1 MRRARG
7 LDFMSKQ
14 LEIRFRCQRHK
25 GFAIPATDMVGWPI
39 KEAQITFIELDRW
52 TMRNRH
58 NGQAT
63 RLQHP
68 LNSLNDSHDVFHMFD
83 ALKCEYCVERSTVA
97 GTGCQLK
104 NSGGLCVDSKLAQF
118 VYRMGYVVRCNN
130 SIRAESGNP
139 HHSFDKLSHASP

>member
-7 LDFMSKQ
+7 LNFMSKQ
-14 LEIRFRCQRHK
+14 LETGFRCQRHT
-25 GFAIPATDMVGWPI
+25 GFAIPATDMIGWPI

-52 TMRNRH
+52 TVRNRH

-68 LNSLNDSHDVFHMFD
+68 LNSFNDCRDVFHMFD
-83 ALKCEYCVERSTVA
+83 ALKCEYCVERPTVA

-104 NSGGLCVDSKLAQF
+104 YSGGPCGDSKLAQF
-118 VYRMGYVVRCNN
+118 VHGMG
-130 SIRAESGNP
+130 
-139 HHSFDKLSHASP
+139 